1 MNTAAYSD
9 PADEQWDD
17 IIGGQTGKVK
27 LNVKEIWRYRDLLT
41 LFVKR
46 DFVTVYK
53 QTVLGPIWFL
63 IQPVFTTLIYI
74 VVFGRVAKLTP
85 DTIPPILFF
94 MGSIS
99 LWNYF
104 SDTLNVTSK
113 TFTDN
118 AAVFGKVYF
127 PRMILPLSKAV
138 SGLIKLLIQFG
149 LFLIV
154 WVYYV
159 FIKQSVHPTVYVIYL
174 PFLLLVL
181 SVLSLGFGII
191 VTSLTT
197 KYRDLTFLITFGVQL
212 LMYGTPIIYP
222 LSKIDHDKQIWL
234 WLNPLT
240 SIFEAFKYAFLG
252 QGALNYFWLGYS
264 ILFTT
269 IVFLLGLMMFGKVER
284 RFIDTV

>member
-53 QTVLGPIWFL
+53 QTVLGPVWFL

-85 DTIPPILFF
+85 DSIPPILFF

-154 WVYYV
+154 WAYYV

>member
-1 MNTAAYSD
+1 MNTAAYSN
-9 PADEQWDD
+9 PPDEQWDD

-85 DTIPPILFF
+85 DNVPPILFY
-94 MGSIS
+94 MGSVS

-104 SDTLNVTSK
+104 ADTLNITSK

-138 SGLIKLLIQFG
+138 SGFLKLLIQFG

-154 WVYYV
+154 WSYYV
-159 FIKQSVHPTVYVIYL
+159 FIKQSVHPTIYMIYL
-174 PFLLLVL
+174 PFLLLIL

-191 VTSLTT
+191 ITSLTT

-212 LMYGTPIIYP
+212 LMYATPIIYP
-222 LSKIDHDKQIWL
+222 MSKISADKQIWL

-240 SIFEAFKYAFLG
+240 SIFEAFKFSFLG

-264 ILFTT
+264 ILFT
-269 IVFLLGLMMFGKVER
+269 IVIFLLGLMMFGKVER